1 MVYYY
6 YSKVLVVAE
15 VVQAQDQVLVVLV
28 APVVQVLVVQ
38 QCLSLSKS
46 SLVVMS
52 LIWVAFSCEYQ
63 NA

>member
-1 MVYYY
+1 MVYY

-15 VVQAQDQVLVVLV
+15 VVVQAQDQVLVVLV

>member
-1 MVYYY
+1 MVYY

-15 VVQAQDQVLVVLV
+15 VVVQAQDHLVVLV

>member
-1 MVYYY
+1 MVHY

-15 VVQAQDQVLVVLV
+15 VVVQAQDQVLVVLV